1 MIVIPMLTFGL
12 ILRYLQMFKS
22 EDTDRSEIKQSL
34 IPLESIKSDHNLLQD
49 RHLAAKKFED
59 PEIAAHTVMIM
70 GIPSKLSTE
79 RAEQEIT
86 GLMKEILRNETLP
99 EDQLVA
105 VHSVTNLDKCKELL
119 K

>member
-1 MIVIPMLTFGL
+1 
-12 ILRYLQMFKS
+12 
-22 EDTDRSEIKQSL
+22 
-34 IPLESIKSDHNLLQD
+34 
-49 RHLAAKKFED
+49 
-59 PEIAAHTVMIM
+59 MIM

-105 VHSVTNLDKCKELL
+105 VHSVTNLEKCR
-119 K
+119 